1 MAVQHLHTVPS
12 ESSTPSITT
21 KFYASLAQ
29 LVERRLY
36 TANVGGSS
44 PSGRTS

>member
-1 MAVQHLHTVPS
+1 MVVQHLHTVPS

-29 LVERRLY
+29 LVELHPY
-36 TANVGGSS
+36 TVAVGGSS